1 MLILRFQFI
10 NIHNIA
16 MNDKWGLFQKFLI
29 TQEQQISL
37 QDFLFNAIVILVLA
51 VILEFTY
58 IKCAKTISNR
68 KQFSANFLLIAFTTM
83 LIITIVKSSLAL
95 SLGLVG
101 ALSIVRFRAAIK
113 EPEELA
119 YLFFAIS
126 IGLGLG
132 ANQTLVVIE
141 AFAIGMIFIW
151 GRYFI
156 KGKSTWQNLYLNVSG
171 SSPEIDLNSIV
182 ATVTDVFGKYQLK
195 RYDENGEAIEA
206 SFVIDSPK
214 PEKLQD
220 FKSKM
225 DAISKEVKISFVE
238 SKSF

>member
-1 MLILRFQFI
+1 
-10 NIHNIA
+10 

-37 QDFLFNAIVILVLA
+37 QEFLLNAIVLLVLA
-51 VILEFTY
+51 LILEFTY

-68 KQFSANFLLIAFTTM
+68 KQFSANFLLISFTTM

-126 IGLGLG
+126 VGLGLG
-132 ANQTLVVIE
+132 ASQTMVVIE

-151 GRYFI
+151 GRFLI

-171 SSPEIDLNSIV
+171 NPSEIDLNKIV
-182 ATVTDVFGKYQLK
+182 DVVKDTFGKYQLK
-195 RYDENGEAIEA
+195 RYDENGRAIEA

-220 FKSKM
+220 FKTK
-225 DAISKEVKISFVE
+225 INTLSKEVKVSFVE

>member
-1 MLILRFQFI
+1 
-10 NIHNIA
+10 

-37 QDFLFNAIVILVLA
+37 QDFLINSIIILVLA

-83 LIITIVKSSLAL
+83 LIISIVKSSLAL

-132 ANQTLVVIE
+132 ANQTMVVLE
-141 AFAIGMIFIW
+141 AFAIGMVFIW
-151 GRYFI
+151 GRFLV

-171 SSPEIDLNSIV
+171 KSGEIELNKITGV
-182 ATVTDVFGKYQLK
+182 VKDVFGKYQLK
-195 RYDENGEAIEA
+195 RYDENENAIEV

-225 DAISKEVKISFVE
+225 DGVSKEVRVSFVE

>member
-1 MLILRFQFI
+1 
-10 NIHNIA
+10 

-37 QDFLFNAIVILVLA
+37 EDFLINSVVILVLA
-51 VILEFTY
+51 IILEFTY

-126 IGLGLG
+126 VGLGLG
-132 ANQTLVVIE
+132 ANQTVVVLE
-141 AFAIGMIFIW
+141 AFSIGMIFIW
-151 GRYFI
+151 GRFLI

-171 SSPEIDLNSIV
+171 SPSEIDLNKIV
-182 ATVTDVFGKYQLK
+182 DAVSAVFGKYQLK
-195 RYDENGEAIEA
+195 RYDENGTAIEA

-214 PEKLQD
+214 PEKLQE
-220 FKSKM
+220 FKQKLDS
-225 DAISKEVKISFVE
+225 ISKAVKISFVE

>member
-1 MLILRFQFI
+1 
-10 NIHNIA
+10 

>member
-1 MLILRFQFI
+1 MDNRW
-10 NIHNIA
+10 N
-16 MNDKWGLFQKFLI
+16 LFQKFLI

-37 QDFLFNAIVILVLA
+37 TDFAINALVIIVLS

-58 IKCAKTISNR
+58 IKCSRTISNR
-68 KQFSANFLLIAFTTM
+68 RQFAGVFLIIAFTTM
-83 LIITIVKSSLAL
+83 LIISIVKSSLAL

-132 ANQTLVVIE
+132 ANQTMVVVE
-141 AFAIGMIFIW
+141 AFVIGMVILW

-156 KGKSTWQNLYLNVSG
+156 KTRYSDKQNLYLNVSA
-171 SSPEIDLNSIV
+171 SPGEVKLDDVV
-182 ATVTDVFGKYQLK
+182 ATVKQVFGKSYLK
-195 RYDENGEAIEA
+195 RYDENSDRIEA
-206 SFVIDSPK
+206 SFLIDSPK
-214 PEKLQD
+214 PESLSR
-220 FKSKM
+220 FKGQIEKFGTVS
-225 DAISKEVKISFVE
+225 VSFVE

>member
-1 MLILRFQFI
+1 
-10 NIHNIA
+10 
-16 MNDKWGLFQKFLI
+16 MNDKWGLFQKFLV

-37 QDFLFNAIVILVLA
+37 EDFLINSVVILVLA
-51 VILEFTY
+51 IILEFTY

-126 IGLGLG
+126 VGLGLG
-132 ANQTLVVIE
+132 ANQTVVVLE
-141 AFAIGMIFIW
+141 AFSIGMIFIW
-151 GRYFI
+151 GRFLI

-171 SSPEIDLNSIV
+171 SPSEIDLNKIV
-182 ATVTDVFGKYQLK
+182 DAVTAVFGKYQLK
-195 RYDENGEAIEA
+195 RYDENGTAIEA
-206 SFVIDSPK
+206 SFVIDSPN
-214 PEKLQD
+214 PEKLQE
-220 FKSKM
+220 FKQKLDS
-225 DAISKEVKISFVE
+225 ISKAVKISFVE